1 MALKKVKI
9 GDLLVEKNKI
19 SQEQLDQALKLQSAQ
34 GGKVGDILIQQG
46 YIKEKELLKT
56 LAEQLKMPFV
66 DIEHYDI
73 NKEASQRI
81 PEKLSRRY
89 KMLPIDFKD
98 YRFLIAMAD
107 PTDVQAL
114 DELNRLF
121 MEPIQPVVVSQP
133 ALIRILDLVF
143 RRTKEIASFADELGE
158 ELGVQ
163 EAVTKAAEYEEL
175 GGESA
180 PVAKL
185 LDSIFTDAIQVG
197 ASDIHIQPEK
207 NKFLIRQRVDGVL
220 QESELKGKEIVNA
233 LVLRIKLMAKLNI
246 SEKRVPQ
253 DGRLHLSIRDHE
265 LDVRVST
272 MPTKHGE
279 SVVMRLLDQSKGLI
293 TLENVG
299 FRDDI
304 LERIEYL
311 ITRPNGLILV
321 TGPTG
326 SGKTTSLY
334 AILHRLNKAEK
345 KIITIEDPI
354 EYTLPRITQVQVN
367 PVIDLTFARVLRS
380 TLRQDPDIVMIG
392 EMRDT
397 ETASIGLRAAM
408 TGHLVLSTLHTN
420 DAISSSIRLI
430 DMGAEGYLV
439 ASSLK
444 AVFAQR
450 LIRRLCESCKDK
462 AVLSNADKVWLKNL
476 MGEIDP
482 NWQFMQGIGC
492 SSCNKTGYQ
501 GRMAIHELLEI
512 NTELAECLK
521 KADNAAFARAAMR
534 QKTYKPLTQAAFEI
548 ALEGSTSLQEVF
560 KVASELEEVHKLATV
575 DDKSSSANVSTKK
588 MPKQGKD
595 FSQINF

>member
-1 MALKKVKI
+1 MPLKRVKI
-9 GDLLVEKNKI
+9 GDLLLAKKLI
-19 SQEQLDQALKLQSAQ
+19 TQEQLDQALKLQAAQ
-34 GGKVGDILIQQG
+34 GGKLGDILIQQG
-46 YIKEKELLKT
+46 YVKEKQLLT
-56 LAEQLKMPFV
+56 ALADQLKMPYV

-81 PEKLSRRY
+81 PEKLARRF

-98 YRFLIAMAD
+98 HRFLIAMAD

-121 MEPIQPVVVSQP
+121 MEPIQPVVASNT
-133 ALIRILDLVF
+133 ALIRLLDLVF

-158 ELGVQ
+158 ELGVK
-163 EAVTKAAEYEEL
+163 EAVTKAAEYAEL

-207 NKFLIRQRVDGVL
+207 DKFLIRQRVDGVL
-220 QESELKGKEIVNA
+220 QENELNGKEIVNA
-233 LVLRIKLMAKLNI
+233 LVLRIKLMSKLNI

-253 DGRLHLSIRDHE
+253 DGRLHISIRGHE

-299 FRDDI
+299 FKDDI
-304 LERIEYL
+304 LDRIEYL

-334 AILHRLNKAEK
+334 AILHRLNSAEK
-345 KIITIEDPI
+345 KIVTIEDPI

-450 LIRRLCESCKDK
+450 LIRKLCESCKEK
-462 AVLSNADKVWLKNL
+462 AVLSDADITWLTNL
-476 MGEIDP
+476 MGEIKP
-482 NWQFMQGIGC
+482 EWQFMRGIGC
-492 SSCNKTGYQ
+492 SACNKTGYQ

-512 NTELAECLK
+512 NSELSELLK
-521 KADNAAFARAAMR
+521 KEDNAGFARAALR
-534 QKTYKPLTQAAFEI
+534 QKNYKPLTQAAFEE
-548 ALEGSTSLQEVF
+548 ALIGITSLQEVF
-560 KVASELEEVHKLATV
+560 KVASELEEVNRMASEGEVKNSSKV
-575 DDKSSSANVSTKK
+575 YQSKKSGT
-588 MPKQGKD
+588 D
-595 FSQINF
+595 FSNINF